1 MGRILHVD
9 MDAFFAAVEL
19 GRRPELADKPVVVG
33 GRGDPASR
41 GVVSTASYQARR
53 FGIHSGMPLR
63 VAHRRCSD
71 AVFLPVDYPTY
82 LAVSKRVKAVL
93 RNFSSLLEDVGI
105 DEAYLDV
112 SAAREPATVLAAA
125 IKQAIKNETGLTCSV
140 GIGPN
145 KLLAKMASDLEKP
158 DGLTVIGP
166 NDIDTRIWPLPLRK
180 LPGVGPKTERRLHQL
195 SLRTIGDLA
204 ALGQG
209 QLVAELGPSHGR
221 YLHQAAHGIDRR
233 PIVTHWEPKSISRE
247 TTFERDVADEQFL
260 MSALESLTEEVVQ
273 RLQARRYRAKGVTV
287 KLRYANFDTHTR
299 ATTLAAASDEF
310 PTIMTAASHCLHR
323 FVLTRKVRLLG
334 VRVAT
339 LSAKRAE
346 RNPEARDRQR

>member
-1 MGRILHVD
+1 MACILHVD

-19 GRRPELADKPVVVG
+19 KCRPELVNEPVVVG

-63 VAHRRCSD
+63 VAQRRCPE
-71 AVFLPVDYPTY
+71 AVFLPVDYPAY
-82 LAVSKRVKAVL
+82 LTVSKQVKAVL
-93 RNFSSLLEDVGI
+93 RTFSPMLEDVGI

-112 SAAREPATVLAAA
+112 SSASEPATVIAEAIKRA
-125 IKQAIKNETGLTCSV
+125 IKQRTGLTCSV

-158 DGLTVIGP
+158 NGLTVIGP
-166 NDIDTRIWPLPLRK
+166 HDIERRIWPLPLRK

-204 ALGQG
+204 A
-209 QLVAELGPSHGR
+209 VAEAQLMAEFGPSQGR
-221 YLHQAAHGIDRR
+221 HLHRAARGIDHR
-233 PIVTHWEPKSISRE
+233 PIITHREPKSISRE
-247 TTFERDVADEQFL
+247 RTFARDVADEQFL
-260 MSALESLTEEVVQ
+260 LSTLEDLSAEVVK
-273 RLQARRYRAKGVTV
+273 RLRARRYRAKGVTV

-299 ATTLAAASDEF
+299 AATLAVASNDLATLVSAASQ
-310 PTIMTAASHCLHR
+310 CLHR
-323 FVLTRKVRLLG
+323 FALTKKVRLLG
-334 VRVAT
+334 VRVAP
-339 LSAKRAE
+339 LE
-346 RNPEARDRQR
+346 RVSSNPRGG